1 MKLDLDIHPSH
12 TQEQVRIEA
21 PTLSSKVLAV
31 RDYVQGL
38 SQPPLTVKQ
47 GQDIYQ
53 LEVTS
58 VYRLYLENRV
68 LQVRADDQTYRSNL
82 KLYQAK
88 EILPERFLQISQ
100 SEIIHLTYLDH
111 VQLTAQ
117 GLVKLVLT
125 NGDVTYSSRR
135 YLSSIKEAL
144 GL

>member
-12 TQEQVRIEA
+12 KQEQVRIEA

-31 RDYVQGL
+31 RDYVRSLGQAL
-38 SQPPLTVKQ
+38 LTVKHH
-47 GQDIYQ
+47 QDIYQ
-53 LEVTS
+53 LEATS
-58 VYRLYLENRV
+58 IYRLYLENRV
-68 LQVRADDQTYRSNL
+68 LQVRTKDQTYRSNL
-82 KLYQAK
+82 KLCQGK

>member
-1 MKLDLDIHPSH
+1 MKLDLDIDPIH
-12 TQEQVRIEA
+12 TQELVRIEA
-21 PTLSSKVLAV
+21 PTLSQKVVAV
-31 RDYVQGL
+31 RDYVRSLGQAL
-38 SQPPLTVKQ
+38 LTVKHH
-47 GQDIYQ
+47 QDIYQ
-53 LEVTS
+53 LEATS
-58 VYRLYLENRV
+58 IYRLYLENRV
-68 LQVRADDQTYRSNL
+68 LQVRTKDQTYRSNL

-111 VQLTAQ
+111 VQLTPQ

>member
-1 MKLDLDIHPSH
+1 MQVDIMIDAKY
-12 TQEQVRIEA
+12 TEEQVRIEA
-21 PTLSSKVLAV
+21 PFLSQKVVAV
-31 RDYVQGL
+31 RNYVQGL
-38 SQPPLTVKQ
+38 IQPPLTVKKD
-47 GQDIYQ
+47 QDIYQ
-53 LEVTS
+53 IEVERI
-58 VYRLYLENRV
+58 YRLYLEDRV
-68 LQVRADDQTYRSNL
+68 LHLRTKDQTYRSNL

-88 EILPERFLQISQ
+88 EILPDRFLQISQ

-117 GLVKLVLT
+117 GLVKLVFT

>member
-12 TQEQVRIEA
+12 IQERVRIEA
-21 PTLSSKVLAV
+21 PALSSKVVVV
-31 RDYVQGL
+31 RDYIQGL

-53 LEVTS
+53 VEVAHI
-58 VYRLYLENRV
+58 YRLYLENRV
-68 LQVRADDQTYRSNL
+68 LQVRAKDQTYRSNL

-117 GLVKLVLT
+117 GLVKLVFT
-125 NGDVTYSSRR
+125 NDDVTYSSRR
-135 YLSSIKEAL
+135 YLSSIKEGL